1 MKNIILIDCKKE
13 QIIDFLKGLQEKTK
27 ISWEIEATLSNWG
40 RTSLWLKLK
49 RYLMYFYVSFKVFC
63 HRKEY
68 NKIVGWQQFY
78 ALIFVFYCRIFKV
91 KKTFSVYIMNF
102 TYKNKKGI
110 IGKIYFKFMRYIL
123 QSKYIDGIH
132 VPSREYASLCAK
144 NFHIKENKFCIIPF
158 GIPDL
163 YGKYSPLEEKREYIL
178 AIGRSNRDYDWLIN
192 EWRNISINLYI
203 ISDEYKPINKLPSN
217 VKVIDNVSGEKQYPY
232 ILGCKLLILPIKNGN
247 ICSGDTVLLTAM
259 ALKKTV
265 IVTFPST
272 LSEMYLKD
280 GENGFLVNK
289 NHGELKKLLITIKEK
304 NIDLGENARKSYLE
318 NFSRISMG
326 EKMGK
331 IIQKIEN
338 ID

>member
-13 QIIDFLKGLQEKTK
+13 QIIDFLKGLQEETK

-132 VPSREYASLCAK
+132 VLSREYASLCAK
-144 NFHIKENKFCIIPF
+144 NFHIKENKFCITPF

-192 EWRNISINLYI
+192 EWRKINIKLYI
-203 ISDEYKPINKLPSN
+203 ISDEYKPTINIPN
-217 VKVIDNVSGEKQYPY
+217 NIEIINNISGEKQYPY
-232 ILGCKLLILPIKNGN
+232 ILGCKLLILPIKDSN

-259 ALKKTV
+259 SFKKTV
-265 IVTFPST
+265 IITTPST
-272 LSEMYLKD
+272 LSEMYIKNRI
-280 GENGFLVNK
+280 NGLLVEK
-289 NHGELKKLLITIKEK
+289 VHGELKKLIDEIEKE
-304 NIDLGENARKSYLE
+304 NINLGENARKSYKKF
-318 NFSRISMG
+318 FSRFN
-326 EKMGK
+326 MGK
-331 IIQKIEN
+331 KVGNFINLKN
-338 ID
+338 YS